1 MSDPVSTASCPNGHT
16 SIDRVFCSVCGTAI
30 GGRFVPEPDPV
41 ATTATPIVAGS
52 AFPGPLSP
60 PVPPPDPSNPADPSH
75 PSNPPDPPEPPS
87 PWDQMGAPGPT
98 ESTGPTGPT
107 GPTGRTGPT
116 GPTGPLGPGSAPGP
130 GLPRRLAPGV
140 AATANPANT
149 ANTANGGGADHG
161 PLGAA
166 PAPRACPHCSAQLD
180 EGSRFCE
187 VCGYDP
193 TTGSLPEAPAVRPAA
208 TPPPAPEPPPVAR
221 PLVAVITA
229 DRPYYDSHQI
239 NEVQFPLGA
248 PPRAIELPAGPV
260 SIGRRSRSRGTN
272 PELDLSGPPED
283 PAVSHTHASLLPRDD
298 GSWELVDH
306 GSTNGTYLN
315 ESPEPLA
322 ANRPVPVAAG
332 DRIYL
337 GAWTRITLE
346 HRRP

>member
-1 MSDPVSTASCPNGHT
+1 
-16 SIDRVFCSVCGTAI
+16 
-30 GGRFVPEPDPV
+30 V
-41 ATTATPIVAGS
+41 ATTATPIVAAS

-60 PVPPPDPSNPADPSH
+60 PHPPPDPLDPPGPPAPPS
-75 PSNPPDPPEPPS
+75 PPDPPS
-87 PWDQMGAPGPT
+87 PWDQMGASGPR

-107 GPTGRTGPT
+107 EPAGAGR
-116 GPTGPLGPGSAPGP
+116 LQ
-130 GLPRRLAPGV
+130 RRLGRPGV
-140 AATANPANT
+140 AATAN
-149 ANTANGGGADHG
+149 GGGTDHG
-161 PLGAA
+161 PVGATAAAGPGAGA
-166 PAPRACPHCSAQLD
+166 PSFCPHCSAQLD

-208 TPPPAPEPPPVAR
+208 APPPGPEPPPVAR

-248 PPRAIELPAGPV
+248 PPRTIELPAAPV

-283 PAVSHTHASLLPRDD
+283 PAVSHTHASLLPKDD
-298 GSWELVDH
+298 GTWELVDH

-315 ESPEPLA
+315 ESPEPVA